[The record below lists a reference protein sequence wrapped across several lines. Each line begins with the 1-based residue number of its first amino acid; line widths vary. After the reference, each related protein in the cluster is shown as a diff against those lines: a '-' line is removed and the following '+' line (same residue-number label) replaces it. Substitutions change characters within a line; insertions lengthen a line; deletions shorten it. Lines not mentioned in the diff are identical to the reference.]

1 MVEYKDA
8 TEEERAVRLCNSGM
22 MAVRSSDLFRWLA
35 KVGNDNAAGEY
46 YLPDIVNIAAA
57 EGRDAVVIE
66 GDPYETAG
74 VNSRAELAHLELEWQ
89 RRRRE
94 QALVEGATL
103 IDPES
108 VWFAYDTKLGRDVTV
123 EPHVVFGPGVEI
135 ADGATIH
142 AFSHIEGAMI
152 GVKASIGP
160 FARIRP
166 GTRLAAK
173 TKVGNFVE
181 LKKAEVAEG
190 AKVNHLSYVGDASVG
205 ARANIGAGT
214 ITCNYDGFRKYGT
227 VIGEDAFIGSN
238 SALVAPVT
246 VGDGAIVGAGSVITR
261 DVEADS
267 LALERNEQKGIAGWA
282 RRFRERMTRKA
293 AEPQRSRARGGTVD
307 LRNAQRLAEPKFA
320 RWNEANEAEAQSLR
334 REIVSLGREAINAA
348 AGLDTPGVYLFCQI
362 QTENTSPL
370 VYVGVAQGR
379 RSTEGRTGRERLSD
393 YFVKQYSILDRTL
406 ADLDEASALKRILQ
420 RLRAAMP
427 NSPEAVLPGY
437 ADQHLKSRRIS
448 RADTVLFSPP
458 PISGRLEPI
467 ETVLICTAHRL
478 QVDELVNAKQLVLPE
493 LIPEEIVQAAQEV
506 VSNWAQLGLPKDLS
520 KRWYEELV
528 GLAA

>member
-1 MVEYKDA
+1 MTDQRRFAVIILAAGQGTRMRSDTHKVLHPIASRPLLLHLLDTVDRLGAEKRVVVVGKGREQVEAAIQGRDVSIAIQSEQKGTGHAVQQAAEALAGYEGPVIVLYGDTPFVEADTLRRMLDRLDGSGGPGVVVLASSPPDPLKYGRIILGQGDHIAKMVEYKDA

-22 MAVRSSDLFRWLA
+22 MAVRAPDLFRWLSEV
-35 KVGNDNAAGEY
+35 KNDNAAGEY

-94 QALVEGATL
+94 RALDDGATL

-142 AFSHIEGAMI
+142 AFSHVEGAVI
-152 GVKASIGP
+152 GSKASIGP

-166 GTRLAAK
+166 GTRLAER

-181 LKKAEVAEG
+181 LKKAQIAEG
-190 AKVNHLSYVGDASVG
+190 AKVNHLSYVGDAQVG
-205 ARANIGAGT
+205 PKANIGAGT
-214 ITCNYDGFRKYGT
+214 ITCNYDGFGKYGT
-227 VIGEDAFIGSN
+227 VIGAGAFIGSN
-238 SALVAPVT
+238 TALVAPVT

-267 LALERNEQKGIAGWA
+267 LALERSEQRGIAGWA

-293 AEPQRSRARGGTVD
+293 AE
-307 LRNAQRLAEPKFA
+307 
-320 RWNEANEAEAQSLR
+320 
-334 REIVSLGREAINAA
+334 
-348 AGLDTPGVYLFCQI
+348 
-362 QTENTSPL
+362 
-370 VYVGVAQGR
+370 
-379 RSTEGRTGRERLSD
+379 
-393 YFVKQYSILDRTL
+393 
-406 ADLDEASALKRILQ
+406 
-420 RLRAAMP
+420 
-427 NSPEAVLPGY
+427 
-437 ADQHLKSRRIS
+437 
-448 RADTVLFSPP
+448 
-458 PISGRLEPI
+458 
-467 ETVLICTAHRL
+467 
-478 QVDELVNAKQLVLPE
+478 
-493 LIPEEIVQAAQEV
+493 
-506 VSNWAQLGLPKDLS
+506 
-520 KRWYEELV
+520 
-528 GLAA
+528 